1 MLIGSTKHVNLFLNQ
16 DLKESDIL
24 LAMMEM
30 SILINYTLVLV
41 TCLILNI
48 IRCYDLLLKTT

>member
-1 MLIGSTKHVNLFLNQ
+1 MLIGSTKHVDLFLNQ
-16 DLKESDIL
+16 DLKESDVL